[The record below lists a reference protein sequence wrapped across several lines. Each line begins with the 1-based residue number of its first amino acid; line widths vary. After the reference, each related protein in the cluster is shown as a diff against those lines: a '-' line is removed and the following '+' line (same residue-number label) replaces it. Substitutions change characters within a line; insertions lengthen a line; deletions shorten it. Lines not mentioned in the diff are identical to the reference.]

1 MGNLMSM
8 LLRQG
13 GGDALPSCACRCIK
27 EGRGDLDAV
36 AAADEEKDEVGVL
49 ILMPATAV
57 LCGVALLHVDKGDDD
72 ENITCLP
79 LLSYS

>member
-8 LLRQG
+8 LLREG
-13 GGDALPSCACRCIK
+13 GEDALLSSACRCIK
-27 EGRGDLDAV
+27 KGRGDLDAV
-36 AAADEEKDEVGVL
+36 AVADEEKDEVGVL

-57 LCGVALLHVDKGDDD
+57 LCGVALLDVDEGNDD
-72 ENITCLP
+72 ENITRLP